1 MRVSGSDLV
10 KFQSLLNSILA
21 SLVMALTSFA
31 VNAGVGEGQELYNAY
46 CQICHGEL
54 GEGQTMGKPLTD
66 GMANRL
72 SDEDLLAVITDGRA
86 GTGMVAWAG
95 SFSDEEIFDV
105 ASYVRALQ
113 GKPGLNLATDDSGMA
128 NNPMALAGAELFNGS
143 AGCSNCHSYDD
154 QGGNVGPVLDGVSS
168 RLGEDALLQALLNPS
183 ASIASGYG
191 AKVVEQADGTT
202 IRGRYRN
209 DSELAVQ
216 IQSEDGRRWVTYFKD
231 RVKSVTDSDE
241 SLMPDVFATLGAEQ
255 QEQLLAFLNSL

>member
-1 MRVSGSDLV
+1 M
-10 KFQSLLNSILA
+10 KFQLLLNTVLA
-21 SLVMALTSFA
+21 TLAMTLTSFA

-95 SFSDEEIFDV
+95 SFSDEEIFDI

-113 GKPGLNLATDDSGMA
+113 GKPGLNLLKDESGIA
-128 NNPMALAGAELFNGS
+128 NNPMALAGAELFNGN
-143 AGCSNCHSYDD
+143 AGCSTCHSYDD
-154 QGGNVGPVLDGVSS
+154 QGGNVGPVLDGVGS
-168 RLGEDALLQALLNPS
+168 RLGQDVLLQALLNPS

-191 AKVVEQADGTT
+191 AKVVEQTDGAT

-231 RVKSVTDSDE
+231 RVKSITDSDE
-241 SLMPDVFATLGAEQ
+241 SLMPDVYATLSAEQ